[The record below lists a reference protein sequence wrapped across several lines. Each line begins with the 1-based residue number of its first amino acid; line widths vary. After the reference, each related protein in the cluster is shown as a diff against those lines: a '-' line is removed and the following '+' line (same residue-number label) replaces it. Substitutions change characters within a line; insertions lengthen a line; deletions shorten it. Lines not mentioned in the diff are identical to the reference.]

1 MDFDQITLEWEA
13 TPTLEFFEASY
24 RIAGLTLAVRSDD
37 RPTLSELATLLGPAD
52 RPAPLSGESIPL
64 RALVRARGGRSE
76 FGYLRF
82 EAGGDDVSTPEDF
95 VVAQDSREFPFVVLD
110 SVSAGWTQVAF
121 RGDTAPVFLL
131 RGEHCLFRL
140 AAGWRTAVTLFLY
153 HRLMRARRDAIF
165 FHASSVGI
173 DGRGIFF
180 VGPRASGKSTTALAL
195 AARGHAFLG
204 DNTACYL
211 PATGEIVPF
220 RRAVGIRPGPRSA
233 AVTQVLSRAGRDPDR
248 DGWLRLDA
256 DVLVEASEPPPIPL
270 GAVVFL
276 DGFAPEPSLTRVAP
290 SREELAMLQPIV
302 GSLVNAAPTRRVFEM
317 ARLLSR
323 VEVYRLRPGDPDAT
337 ATLLEEVFRR
347 P

>member
-1 MDFDQITLEWEA
+1 
-13 TPTLEFFEASY
+13 
-24 RIAGLTLAVRSDD
+24 
-37 RPTLSELATLLGPAD
+37 
-52 RPAPLSGESIPL
+52 
-64 RALVRARGGRSE
+64 
-76 FGYLRF
+76 
-82 EAGGDDVSTPEDF
+82 
-95 VVAQDSREFPFVVLD
+95 
-110 SVSAGWTQVAF
+110 VAF

-131 RGEHCLFRL
+131 RGQDCLFRL
-140 AAGWRTAVTLFLY
+140 VPDWRTTVTLLLY

-173 DGRGIFF
+173 DGRGILF

-211 PATGEIVPF
+211 PATGEILPF
-220 RRAVGIRPGPRSA
+220 RRAVGIRPGPRSE
-233 AVTQVLSRAGRDPDR
+233 AVTQVLARAGRDPDR
-248 DGWLRLDA
+248 EGWLRLDA
-256 DVLVEASEPPPIPL
+256 DALVETPEPPPTPL

-276 DGFAPEPSLTRVAP
+276 GRFAPKPHLVRVEP
-290 SREELAMLQPIV
+290 SREEVAMLQPII
-302 GSLVNAAPTRRVFEM
+302 GSLVNASPTRRVFEM